1 MKKTT
6 IQLNDSS
13 VITSRFDGKDQ
24 FYLYAGV
31 DAIYGG
37 WLLETSGTPTCLN
50 ELEDAGDEAMIATI
64 HSILEDPST
73 DWEVLSDED
82 EAYIADTLNAWGL

>member
-6 IQLNDSS
+6 VQFNDSS
-13 VITSRFDGKDQ
+13 VIASRFDGEEQ

-37 WLLETSGTPTCLN
+37 WLLETGGTPICLN
-50 ELEDAGDEAMIATI
+50 DLEDAGGEAMIAAI

-73 DWEVLSDED
+73 DWEDLNDED
-82 EAYIADTLNAWGL
+82 VSYISDTLNSWGL